1 MYADTELPGRS
12 KKVGQGG
19 TAHPQAQRSAARRTG
34 ALGEAN
40 LLTHVHR
47 PPDLQRVKN
56 ECTVIIGQGLRICI
70 FNVASHI
77 SNLTGTVWE
86 AVGSVRYED
95 WWRWRFD

>member
-1 MYADTELPGRS
+1 MQTRSFPAVPRRWGRA
-12 KKVGQGG
+12 VRP
-19 TAHPQAQRSAARRTG
+19 HPQAQRSVARRTG